1 MRLSKRCLDLIEELH
16 STAEHCAQ
24 IAARIEAEDPTL
36 PDFYESEGRTAQ
48 RYLGLRDGKHS
59 AIESLLMNHDA
70 YAGFS
75 VIKDP
80 ETGGEW
86 HYYNLRKAQ

>member
-1 MRLSKRCLDLIEELH
+1 MRISKRCLDLIEELH
-16 STAEHCAQ
+16 FTAEHCAQ
-24 IAARIEAEDPTL
+24 IAARLEAEDPTL
-36 PDFYESEGRTAQ
+36 PDFYESEGWTAQ

-59 AIESLLMNHDA
+59 AIESLLSNHNA
-70 YAGFS
+70 YAGYS

-86 HYYNLRKAQ
+86 HYYSLSKAK